1 MSEKIVQRNEEDIK
15 GASATGAR
23 QRCHSAILTGILP
36 FLLRL
41 PLGMNSPFV
50 IRILCN
56 KWGAVQ
62 CFLFGICCKK
72 FCEFVSSSKEP

>member
-62 CFLFGICCKK
+62 YKAVGFSVISHPREKQQAVL
-72 FCEFVSSSKEP
+72 